1 MHRAPVAQL
10 PGARTEH
17 ERVSLFVCVHQL
29 AHVPRIARA
38 VAGEKNVGARL
49 RHGGHEKI
57 DRALAT
63 VAIAALRCLGH
74 ENPARPRYLRRLVGR
89 AVDSD
94 SDHKFFGI
102 DHREQ
107 LVQDLAKARF
117 LIACRD
123 NDRDLSWF

>member
-63 VAIAALRCLGH
+63 VAIAALRCLGTKT
-74 ENPARPRYLRRLVGR
+74 PRARAIS
-89 AVDSD
+89 AVLSD
-94 SDHKFFGI
+94 EPLTPTATTNFS
-102 DHREQ
+102 E
-107 LVQDLAKARF
+107 
-117 LIACRD
+117 LITA
-123 NDRDLSWF
+123 SSSS